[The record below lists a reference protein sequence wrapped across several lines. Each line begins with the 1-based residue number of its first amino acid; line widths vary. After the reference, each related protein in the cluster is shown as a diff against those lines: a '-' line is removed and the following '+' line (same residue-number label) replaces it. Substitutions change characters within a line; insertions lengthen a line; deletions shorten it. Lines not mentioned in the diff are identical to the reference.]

1 MENIDPKQILKNV
14 LYHKDG
20 FLPKDDIIIITKNKE
35 KFYSLLIDEVN
46 KCNIDRNLLLNHDY
60 DSIILFMLIGDF
72 MCHEVFEQIINII
85 KDENDDNEYFG
96 EALFE
101 CIPGILTKIFNN
113 DDNDDK
119 LNLILNLIRDENI
132 SENVKISLT
141 NSLELMEMAG
151 KINIL
156 KLKKFI
162 MEQLDYLSKLNIEN
176 INYDYCGMYPVT
188 LFEICVHYHFEESL
202 PLIKEIYNKKIVD
215 ETLIGDH
222 KEFCKIWN
230 HDPCRKFHL
239 KHSEHMIKTD
249 TINELC
255 KWACYDEE
263 DNDNKKL
270 LQREQKIKEKKN
282 KKPKMET
289 IYIDTTTKKTP
300 KPNRHQRKQI
310 KKQNH

>member
-162 MEQLDYLSKLNIEN
+162 MEQLDYLSK
-176 INYDYCGMYPVT
+176 
-188 LFEICVHYHFEESL
+188 
-202 PLIKEIYNKKIVD
+202 
-215 ETLIGDH
+215 
-222 KEFCKIWN
+222 
-230 HDPCRKFHL
+230 
-239 KHSEHMIKTD
+239 
-249 TINELC
+249 
-255 KWACYDEE
+255 
-263 DNDNKKL
+263 
-270 LQREQKIKEKKN
+270 
-282 KKPKMET
+282 
-289 IYIDTTTKKTP
+289 
-300 KPNRHQRKQI
+300 
-310 KKQNH
+310 